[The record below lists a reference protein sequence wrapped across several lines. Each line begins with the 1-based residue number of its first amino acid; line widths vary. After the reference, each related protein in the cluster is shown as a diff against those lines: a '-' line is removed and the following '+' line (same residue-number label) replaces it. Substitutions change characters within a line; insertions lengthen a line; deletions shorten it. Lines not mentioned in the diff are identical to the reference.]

1 MPDTLTTAESVA
13 ACSHAAPAHAAVP
26 APAPTA
32 ANAPRYARAD
42 ILALFELPFMEL
54 LDRAHQVHRENFD
67 PSQVQLST
75 LMNIKSGGC
84 TEDCKYCSQSV
95 KYDTGLKA
103 GKLAERDEVKAAAA
117 KAKDAGASRF
127 CMGAAW
133 RELKDR
139 DLEKLADI
147 VADVK
152 DMGMEACMT
161 LGMLTPK
168 QAARLKEAGLDY
180 YNHNVDTSAEYYDN
194 IVTTHSYAERLDTLH
209 AVRDAGLKVCSGGIV
224 GMGESRADRAGM
236 LETLANLTPQPES
249 VPINRLVAVTGTPL
263 GKANE
268 LDVFE
273 FVRTIA
279 VARILMPKSYVR
291 LSAGRRTLTDE
302 GQALCFFAGA
312 NSIFYGDKL
321 LTTGNPEYTAD
332 QALFDKLGVKAV

>member
-13 ACSHAAPAHAAVP
+13 TCSHAHSAPAQ
-26 APAPTA
+26 APAG
-32 ANAPRYARAD
+32 APRYARAE
-42 ILALFELPFMEL
+42 ILALFESPFMEL
-54 LDRAHQVHRENFD
+54 LDRAHQVHRENFN
-67 PSQVQLST
+67 PSHVQLST

-95 KYDTGLKA
+95 KYDTGLTA
-103 GKLAERDEVKAAAA
+103 GKLAARDEVKAAAA

-147 VADVK
+147 VSDVK

-180 YNHNVDTSAEYYDN
+180 YNHNVDTSEEYYEN
-194 IVTTHSYAERLDTLH
+194 IVTTHSYAERLNTLH

-263 GKANE
+263 GKSNE

-291 LSAGRRTLTDE
+291 LSAGRRSLSDE

-321 LTTGNPEYTAD
+321 LTTGNPEYAAD
-332 QALFDKLGVKAV
+332 QKLFSVLGVTAA

>member
-1 MPDTLTTAESVA
+1 MPDTLTTADSVA
-13 ACSHAAPAHAAVP
+13 ACSHAAPAHAA
-26 APAPTA
+26 
-32 ANAPRYARAD
+32 APRYARD
-42 ILALFELPFMEL
+42 EILALFDLPFMEL
-54 LDRAHQVHRENFD
+54 LDRAHQVHRENFN

-117 KAKDAGASRF
+117 KAKSAGASRF

-161 LGMLTPK
+161 LGMLTAK

>member
-13 ACSHAAPAHAAVP
+13 ACSHAAPAHAA
-26 APAPTA
+26 APAQT
-32 ANAPRYARAD
+32 APRYARAD

-54 LDRAHQVHRENFD
+54 LDRAHQVHRENFN

-161 LGMLTPK
+161 LGMLTAK

>member
-13 ACSHAAPAHAAVP
+13 ACSHAAPAHAA
-26 APAPTA
+26 
-32 ANAPRYARAD
+32 APRYARAD

-67 PSQVQLST
+67 PSHVQLST

-168 QAARLKEAGLDY
+168 QAARLKDAGLDY

>member
-1 MPDTLTTAESVA
+1 MPDTLLNAQSP
-13 ACSHAAPAHAAVP
+13 CSGKGSCGHDHAAPAA
-26 APAPTA
+26 
-32 ANAPRYARAD
+32 APRFSRAD

-54 LDRAHQVHRENFD
+54 LSRAHQTHRENFD
-67 PSQVQLST
+67 PNRVQLST

-103 GKLAERDEVKAAAA
+103 GKLADREEIKAAAA
-117 KAKDAGASRF
+117 KAKDAGAGRF

-139 DLEKLADI
+139 DLDKLVDI
-147 VADVK
+147 VSDVK
-152 DMGMEACMT
+152 GMGMEACMT

-168 QAARLKEAGLDY
+168 QAARLKDAGLDY
-180 YNHNVDTSAEYYDN
+180 YNHNVDTSEEFYDK
-194 IVTTHSYAERLDTLH
+194 IVTTHSYQERLGTLN

-263 GKANE
+263 GKSDE

-279 VARILMPKSYVR
+279 VARLLMPKAYVR
-291 LSAGRRTLTDE
+291 LSAGRRSLSDE

-321 LTTGNPEYTAD
+321 LTTGNPDHELD
-332 QALFDKLGVKAV
+332 QKLFAKLGIEAA

>member
-13 ACSHAAPAHAAVP
+13 ACSHA

-54 LDRAHQVHRENFD
+54 LDRAHQVHRENFN

-117 KAKDAGASRF
+117 KAKSAGASRF

>member
-13 ACSHAAPAHAAVP
+13 ACPHAAPAHAA
-26 APAPTA
+26 
-32 ANAPRYARAD
+32 APRYARAD
-42 ILALFELPFMEL
+42 ILALFDLPFMEL

-117 KAKDAGASRF
+117 KAKSAGASRF

>member
-13 ACSHAAPAHAAVP
+13 ACSHAAPAHAAP
-26 APAPTA
+26 APAD
-32 ANAPRYARAD
+32 APRYARAD

-117 KAKDAGASRF
+117 KAKSAGASRF